1 MELKFVVLKNH
12 LFHLEHY
19 NIFKFEKVL
28 MEIKV
33 VYLSIVLS
41 FLFKQNILMKTY

>member
-1 MELKFVVLKNH
+1 MELKFVVLKFH
-12 LFHLEHY
+12 LFYLEHY
-19 NIFKFEKVL
+19 IFKFEKVL

-41 FLFKQNILMKTY
+41 FLFKQNI